1 MNEDAA
7 PPPPAG
13 DPAVLPLPSS
23 LDLTAAA
30 SLREALLAR
39 LETGGVDLDAG
50 AVERVSTPGLQVL
63 AAAAASAR
71 ARGAAFRLRGVPA
84 ALADAI
90 RDLGLGAAIPTE
102 G

>member
-7 PPPPAG
+7 PPPLAG
-13 DPAVLPLPSS
+13 DPAVLSLPPS

-30 SLREALLAR
+30 SLREALLVR
-39 LETGGVDLDAG
+39 LEAGGVDLDAG

-71 ARGAAFRLRGVPA
+71 ARGAAFRLRDVPA

-90 RDLGLGAAIPTE
+90 RDLGLAAAIPTE

>member
-1 MNEDAA
+1 MLDACA
-7 PPPPAG
+7 PPTPFI
-13 DPAVLPLPSS
+13 LPSS
-23 LDLTAAA
+23 LDLNAA
-30 SLREALLAR
+30 SLLREGLLVR
-39 LETGGVDLDAG
+39 LEAGGLELEAG

-90 RDLGLGAAIPTE
+90 RDLDLAAAIPTE